1 MLAPTLIA
9 LLWTAVLGRLGQ
21 GEEGAG
27 DVAAVDQR
35 APGRAVG
42 LDADLAV
49 GHGRAQQVVDH
60 QVDAE
65 HRRVA
70 VGRGVAEEDRRE
82 RVVGQRGDGRFGLD
96 LGLGVGGQRD

>member
-1 MLAPTLIA
+1 MLAPTLMA
-9 LLWTAVLGRLGQ
+9 LLWTAVLGGLGE
-21 GEEGAG
+21 GDEGAG
-27 DVAAVDQR
+27 DVAAVDQGP
-35 APGRAVG
+35 PGGAVG

-60 QVDAE
+60 QVDPE

-82 RVVGQRGDGRFGLD
+82 RVIGQRRRRPASVSILD
-96 LGLGVGGQRD
+96 WA